1 MTLAPT
7 SARVLRMTDTVQSL
21 FDAYASAY
29 SARDMEEVTDL
40 CRWPFLAVRRGEAI
54 HLPDRDAV
62 RDHFA
67 SAIEAYRF
75 TGSDSLAWT
84 PVEIDT
90 RELGEHSV
98 FATVHWNAV
107 DDADG
112 RVGSRHVDELSAARV
127 LPTVGGSSRTR
138 TTSSEKPQRHSRKLG
153 LARDQSP
160 GAPLPTQTLCS
171 PLSRRPMPGVGLE
184 HVTRRS
190 VRQCRAARCPVERER
205 V

>member
-1 MTLAPT
+1 
-7 SARVLRMTDTVQSL
+7 MTDTVESL

-112 RVGSRHVDELSAARV
+112 RVVRD
-127 LPTVGGSSRTR
+127 TW
-138 TTSSEKPQRHSRKLG
+138 TSYQL
-153 LARDQSP
+153 LATPDGWRFVSY
-160 GAPLPTQTLCS
+160 TN
-171 PLSRRPMPGVGLE
+171 
-184 HVTRRS
+184 HF
-190 VRQCRAARCPVERER
+190 
-205 V
+205 